1 MKSVGERIRE
11 RRTELNMT
19 QEELAHKLGYKS
31 RATINKI
38 ELGVNDIMRSKVEAF
53 AKALQTTPAYLMGWE
68 DENELVPYYLD
79 PEVAEMAQRAY
90 EDPDTRLLLSASR
103 DLSKEDLQYVLD
115 LVKRLKGGEL

>member
-1 MKSVGERIRE
+1 MTTVGEYIKR
-11 RRTELNMT
+11 RRTELKIS
-19 QEELAHKLGYKS
+19 QAELAKRTGYADKTAIS
-31 RATINKI
+31 KI
-38 ELGVNDIMRSKVEAF
+38 ENGKVDLTQSKVEAF
-53 AKALQTTPAYLMGWE
+53 AKALHTTPAYLMGWE
-68 DENELVPYYLD
+68 DEHELVPYYLD

>member
-68 DENELVPYYLD
+68 DEHELVPYYLD